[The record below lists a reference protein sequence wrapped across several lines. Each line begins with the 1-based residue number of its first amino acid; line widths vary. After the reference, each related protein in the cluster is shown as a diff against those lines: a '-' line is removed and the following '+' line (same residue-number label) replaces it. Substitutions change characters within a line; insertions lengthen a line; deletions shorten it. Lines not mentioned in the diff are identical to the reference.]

1 MLPDR
6 LNNGIFIPKELLDI
20 EDLSWTEK
28 GLLIEIHSRTNSNYD
43 IPICSEDIAELLG
56 ITPRHAMR
64 LINSLIEKDYLIHT
78 GYDGKKRKVKT
89 AIRLSLKATDEDKAT
104 KMSPTKMSPTKM
116 SVCDSTN
123 NINYTNTINNVD
135 NIDYID
141 YIDYIDS
148 KEYINTNIKCREDIN
163 SNIKCRE
170 DIENI
175 SSSSNNNIDYS
186 LLNSSNIKKK
196 KNLVE
201 KEKESFLRQYPYVE
215 DDWYAPFSEWLA
227 YKRERKNTYTK
238 RGVAAA
244 YTRLK
249 NLSENDPVVGMEIV
263 QQSIANNYQGLF
275 KVKEYERRKERLPDR
290 LDMSKLKRNYDPSRG
305 DIPTD

>member
-20 EDLSWTEK
+20 ENLSWTEK
-28 GLLIEIHSRTNSNYD
+28 GLLIEIHSRTNSDYD

-78 GYDGKKRKVKT
+78 DYDGKKRKVKT

-116 SVCDSTN
+116 SPTKMSGCDSTN
-123 NINYTNTINNVD
+123 NINYTNNINDID
-135 NIDYID
+135 NIDNIN
-141 YIDYIDS
+141 S

-163 SNIKCRE
+163 TNIKCRE

-175 SSSSNNNIDYS
+175 SSRNNNNIDYS
-186 LLNSSNIKKK
+186 LFNCSNIKKK

-249 NLSENDPVVGMEIV
+249 NLSENNPVVGMEIV